1 MIKSVIICD
10 NQDITRLGVQA
21 LCRQNQAGLIQEAS
35 GCRSL
40 VQELLKQPES
50 VVVLDYSLFDF
61 SDVELLLVTAKRF
74 PKTRWILFSEE
85 LNDALI
91 HRLIMDED
99 VFSIVMKDDSLKE
112 IQECLHRTLG
122 GDRYICQR
130 ISDLL
135 LRQPV
140 KREKPRQALTPTE
153 TEILKAIALGK
164 TTRTIA
170 EERCSSINTIIT
182 HRKNIFRKLDVNNVH
197 EATKYA
203 FRTGIVDAA
212 EYFI

>member
-1 MIKSVIICD
+1 MKSIILCD
-10 NQDITRLGVQA
+10 NQDITRIGMDT
-21 LCRQNQAGLIQEAS
+21 LCRQDGATMIATAR

-40 VQELLKQPES
+40 VQELLKQPAS
-50 VVVLDYSLFDF
+50 VVILDYPLFDF
-61 SDVELLLVTAKRF
+61 ADVELLLVTASRF
-74 PKTRWILFSEE
+74 PDSRWILFSEN
-85 LNDALI
+85 LNGTLI
-91 HRLIMDED
+91 HRLILDES

-112 IQECLHRTLG
+112 IQDCLQRTLG

-130 ISDLL
+130 ISDML

-140 KREKPRQALTPTE
+140 KRETSKPDLTPTE
-153 TEILKAIALGK
+153 IEILKAIALGK
-164 TTRTIA
+164 TTKMIA
-170 EERCSSINTIIT
+170 QERCSSINTIIT

>member
-1 MIKSVIICD
+1 MNSVILCD
-10 NQDITRLGVQA
+10 NQDITRIGMDA
-21 LCRQNQAGLIQEAS
+21 LCKQNRVGLVAVAKGI
-35 GCRSL
+35 RSL

-50 VVVLDYSLFDF
+50 VVVLDYPSFDF
-61 SDVELLLVTAKRF
+61 ADVELLLVTASRF
-74 PKTRWILFSEE
+74 PKTRWILFSEN
-85 LNDALI
+85 LNDLLI
-91 HRLIMDED
+91 HRLIMDEN

-112 IQECLHRTLG
+112 IQECLLRTLG
-122 GDRYICQR
+122 GERYVCQR
-130 ISDLL
+130 ITDML

-140 KREKPRQALTPTE
+140 KREAVKPELTPTE
-153 TEILKAIALGK
+153 IEILKSIALGK
-164 TTRTIA
+164 TTKVIA
-170 EERCSSINTIIT
+170 KERCSSINTIIT

>member
-1 MIKSVIICD
+1 MKSVILCD
-10 NQDITRLGVQA
+10 NQDITRIGLEA
-21 LCRQNQAGLIQEAS
+21 LCRQSGVTLITDAS

-50 VVVLDYSLFDF
+50 VVILDYPLFDF
-61 SDVELLLVTAKRF
+61 ADIELLLVTASRF
-74 PKTRWILFSEE
+74 PKTRWMLFSEE
-85 LNDALI
+85 LNDTLI
-91 HRLIMDED
+91 HRLILDEEA
-99 VFSIVMKDDSLKE
+99 FSVVMKDDSLKE
-112 IQECLHRTLG
+112 IQECLQRTLG

-130 ISDLL
+130 ITDML
-135 LRQPV
+135 LRQPT
-140 KREKPRQALTPTE
+140 KRETVKPDLTPTE
-153 TEILKAIALGK
+153 IEILKAIALGK
-164 TTRTIA
+164 TTRMIA
-170 EERCSSINTIIT
+170 QERCSSINTIIT

>member
-1 MIKSVIICD
+1 MIRSVILCD
-10 NQDITRLGVQA
+10 NQDITCVGMNE
-21 LCRQNQAGLIQEAS
+21 LCRQYGVSLTTQAKS
-35 GCRSL
+35 SRSL

-50 VVVLDYSLFDF
+50 VVILDYPLFDF
-61 SDVELLLVTAKRF
+61 ADMELLLVTTSRF

-99 VFSIVMKDDSLKE
+99 IFSIVMKDDSLKE
-112 IQECLHRTLG
+112 IQECLQRTLRG
-122 GDRYICQR
+122 ERYICQR
-130 ISDLL
+130 ITDML

-140 KREKPRQALTPTE
+140 KKDNPKQDLTPTE
-153 TEILKAIALGK
+153 IEILKSIALGK
-164 TTRTIA
+164 TTKVIA
-170 EERCSSINTIIT
+170 QERCSSINTIIT

>member
-1 MIKSVIICD
+1 MDNAILCD
-10 NQDITRLGVQA
+10 NQDITRIGISY
-21 LCRQNQAGLIQEAS
+21 LCRQNGVQAIVEAQ

-40 VQELLKQPES
+40 VQALLKQPES
-50 VVVLDYSLFDF
+50 VVILDYPLFDF
-61 SDVELLLVTAKRF
+61 ADVEMLLVTASRF

-85 LNDALI
+85 LNDTLI
-91 HRLIMDED
+91 HRLIMDEEI
-99 VFSIVMKDDSLKE
+99 FSIVMKDDTLKE
-112 IQECLHRTLG
+112 IQECLQRTIG
-122 GDRYICQR
+122 GERYICQR
-130 ISDLL
+130 ITDML

-140 KREKPRQALTPTE
+140 KKELVKPDLTPTE
-153 TEILKAIALGK
+153 IEILKAIALGK
-164 TTRTIA
+164 TTKVIA
-170 EERCSSINTIIT
+170 QERCSSINTIIT

>member
-1 MIKSVIICD
+1 MKSVILCD
-10 NQDITRLGVQA
+10 NQDITRLGMDS
-21 LCRQNQAGLIQEAS
+21 LCRQNGVSDISVAPGS
-35 GCRSL
+35 RTL
-40 VQELLKQPES
+40 VQKLLSRPDS
-50 VVVLDYSLFDF
+50 VVVLDYPSFDF
-61 SDVELLLVTAKRF
+61 AEVDLLLVTASRF
-74 PKTRWILFSEE
+74 PDARWILFSES
-85 LNDALI
+85 LNDVLI

-112 IQECLHRTLG
+112 IQECLLRTLG
-122 GDRYICQR
+122 GERYVCQR
-130 ISDLL
+130 ITDML

-140 KREKPRQALTPTE
+140 RKEYRKPDLTPTE
-153 TEILKAIALGK
+153 VEILKAIALGK
-164 TTRTIA
+164 TTKVIA
-170 EERCSSINTIIT
+170 AERCSSINTIIT